1 MTPGGSQAMVK
12 GPSSAA
18 VRRQKRGEAACGAAS
33 RISPPGVFVSSGAA
47 GDADAKMSEEMM
59 NASSADAARLPAGA
73 LVLVRQRRLKLILS
87 IHFIHAEASAMAG
100 R

>member
-1 MTPGGSQAMVK
+1 
-12 GPSSAA
+12 
-18 VRRQKRGEAACGAAS
+18 
-33 RISPPGVFVSSGAA
+33 
-47 GDADAKMSEEMM
+47 M